1 MAHQQVAIQAELPLE
16 LPVTASVQERMR
28 ALFYGRWVRWHRHK
42 RFEDAVADP
51 ITRELLEL
59 AVTHRARHSLEGRR

>member
-1 MAHQQVAIQAELPLE
+1 MQQIPIQAELPLE

-59 AVTHRARHSLEGRR
+59 AVAHGAAHNLQGRR

>member
-1 MAHQQVAIQAELPLE
+1 MAQQLPIQAELPLD
-16 LPVTASVQERMR
+16 LPMTASVQERMR
-28 ALFYGRWVRWHRHK
+28 ALFYGRWVRWHRCK

-59 AVTHRARHSLEGRR
+59 AVTHKARHSLQGRR

>member
-1 MAHQQVAIQAELPLE
+1 MQQQQLPMEMPVAVTRPPVVTEQA
-16 LPVTASVQERMR
+16 MR
-28 ALFYGRWVRWHRHK
+28 ALFYGRWARWHRCK

-59 AVTHRARHSLEGRR
+59 AVTHKARHSLQGRR